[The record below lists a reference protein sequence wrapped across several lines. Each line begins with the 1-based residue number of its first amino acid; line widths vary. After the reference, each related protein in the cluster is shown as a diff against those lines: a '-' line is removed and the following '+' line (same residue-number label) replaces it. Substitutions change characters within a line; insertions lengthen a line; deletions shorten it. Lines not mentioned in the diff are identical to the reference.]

1 MTVSPD
7 GTWLATT
14 DAQGTLRTWDRAS
27 GACTL
32 TVAAY
37 DAGPVTVAS
46 DGSWLATTGQDM
58 TVRVWDRAGGACTS
72 VLTAH
77 ADGATSV
84 SVAPD
89 GARLATTDAQ
99 GTLRIWDRATERVA
113 TLMRVDGPLH
123 SCLWGPD
130 GLVVAAAG
138 ERGLYLFALRV

>member
-1 MTVSPD
+1 MHDRASGTSTGTFTGHTGAARSVTVSPD

-37 DAGPVTVAS
+37 DAGPVA
-46 DGSWLATTGQDM
+46 
-58 TVRVWDRAGGACTS
+58 
-72 VLTAH
+72 
-77 ADGATSV
+77 
-84 SVAPD
+84 VAPD

-123 SCLWGPD
+123 SCLWAPD
-130 GLVVAAAG
+130 GRVVAAAG